1 MGSILAITDSSG
13 KVVEQRH
20 FGAWG
25 EVDKFISDKS
35 EIAFNHDTTLLNRGY
50 TGHEHFM
57 DVGLIHMNG
66 RMYDAK
72 LGRFISPDNFVQEPF
87 NTQNFNRF
95 GYVLNNPLKYVDPS
109 GEIFK
114 WLWKKIIKPVL
125 KIAWNAVKITAG
137 LFATGPG
144 NIFERGWEILSR
156 FTWQLP
162 QTILGQVYAHAVN
175 LTGNVDSVDY
185 YDGATVIK
193 TYGDDIPWF
202 SGVNGVTLGSFII
215 GNNTIEAD
223 PNNSLFQHEYGHY
236 LQSKKYGWAYLPRYG
251 IPSARGDK
259 DVEYDAN
266 SRAFSYFYKRTNG
279 DFTWDF
285 KRHTLNDGINWNTR
299 GDNPKDFYND
309 PDFQL
314 ALTSSL
320 VSPGWLDYLA
330 FPFGGFIGIAGLIN
344 PVNK

>member
-1 MGSILAITDSSG
+1 MG
-13 KVVEQRH
+13 
-20 FGAWG
+20 
-25 EVDKFISDKS
+25 
-35 EIAFNHDTTLLNRGY
+35 
-50 TGHEHFM
+50 
-57 DVGLIHMNG
+57 VGLIHMNG

-87 NTQNFNRF
+87 NTQSFNRF
-95 GYVLNNPLKYVDPS
+95 GYGLNNPLKYVDPS

-279 DFTWDF
+279 DFKWDF
-285 KRHTLNDGINWNTR
+285 VKHTLNDGKNW

-309 PDFQL
+309 PNFQL

-330 FPFGGFIGIAGLIN
+330 IPFGGFVVGIGIVGLTRPIN
-344 PVNK
+344 K